1 MIRTS
6 CRHPRNIPGPESSRP
21 HTGLISFPHPSL
33 ADMVVAHVEQ
43 NTSATKNRR
52 SMTRKKKARTAANTT
67 QVDGDEEMSSEVI
80 PPLKSNHTPEDDDLM
95 IEINPTPA
103 LEASSAPSF
112 PALPASAT
120 QSTLKSETR
129 RIPIPPHRMTP
140 IKKDWINIFSPL
152 TEILGLQVRM
162 NVQRRCLEIRVR
174 VRLSLEII
182 CLSHRCRHQKLP
194 PKSVLCRKELIL

>member
-1 MIRTS
+1 
-6 CRHPRNIPGPESSRP
+6 
-21 HTGLISFPHPSL
+21 
-33 ADMVVAHVEQ
+33 MVVAHIVQ
-43 NTSATKNRR
+43 NTSSTKNRR
-52 SMTRKKKARTAANTT
+52 SMSKKKARTAANTT
-67 QVDGDEEMSSEVI
+67 QVDGDEEMSSGVI
-80 PPLKSNHTPEDDDLM
+80 PPLSSNHTTEDDDLM
-95 IEINPTPA
+95 IEIDPTPA
-103 LEASSAPSF
+103 LEASSAPTF

-174 VRLSLEII
+174 ICLSLEIL
-182 CLSHRCRHQKLP
+182 CLSHRCRLQKLP
-194 PKSVLCRKELIL
+194 QK